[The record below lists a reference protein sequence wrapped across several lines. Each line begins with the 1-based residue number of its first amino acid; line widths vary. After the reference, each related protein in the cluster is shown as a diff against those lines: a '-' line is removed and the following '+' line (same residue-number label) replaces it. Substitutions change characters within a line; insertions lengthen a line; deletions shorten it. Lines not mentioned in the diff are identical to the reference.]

1 MGWEEA
7 GIAWSDRAGDW
18 AGLMEP
24 HFLPVYEALAG
35 AVPIRQGMRLLDVG
49 CGAGL
54 GLSVYTARGA
64 ACAGIDASQ
73 GLLDI
78 AQDRVP
84 TAELRHGTMLD
95 LPWPDGSFDAVV
107 GVNAFFFADDGA
119 LVEAHRVL
127 RPGGTLGLGYWT
139 DPGDFAWPMATLRAA
154 LEPYVSHQDIATPLR
169 TAEPV
174 GRRTALVGAGFTP
187 LQDGQV
193 EAATTFVDRSS
204 AYRALASTGMIYPIV
219 QAGAEGELR
228 GRTETWLQE
237 RADPGTRFCS
247 TFGWTTATRV

>member
-7 GIAWSDRAGDW
+7 GIAWSDRASDW

-24 HFLPVYEALAG
+24 HFLPVYEALAA
-35 AVPIRQGMRLLDVG
+35 AVPIRPEARVLDVG

-64 ACAGIDASQ
+64 VCAGIDASQ

-78 AQDRVP
+78 AGDRVP

-107 GVNAFFFADDGA
+107 GVNAFVFADDGA
-119 LVEAHRVL
+119 LGEAHRVL
-127 RPGGTLGLGYWT
+127 RPGGTLALGYWT
-139 DPGDFAWPMATLRAA
+139 DPGDFAWPMSALRGA
-154 LEPYVSHQDIATPLR
+154 LEPFVTAQDIATPLR
-169 TAEPV
+169 TADPE
-174 GRRTALVGAGFTP
+174 GRRSALLGAGFRP
-187 LQDGQV
+187 RQDGHV
-193 EAATTFVDRSS
+193 EAATTFADRSS

-228 GRTETWLQE
+228 ERTEVWLQG
-237 RADPGTRFCS
+237 RDDPGTRFWS
-247 TFGWTTATRV
+247 TFGWTTATRA